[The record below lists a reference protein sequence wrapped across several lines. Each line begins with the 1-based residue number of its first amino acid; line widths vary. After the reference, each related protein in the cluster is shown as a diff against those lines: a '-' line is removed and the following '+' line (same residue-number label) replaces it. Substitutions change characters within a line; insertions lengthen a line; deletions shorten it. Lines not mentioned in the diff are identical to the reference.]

1 MFQTLQRDDPIP
13 QATTIGKQVRISGTL
28 ASDGNVIFDGT
39 LEKGT
44 INIAGELT
52 IGSGSLIKGEVK
64 AGKLIVNGTIE
75 GNVIVKEDMEIGATG
90 RINGDINVHGKFTI
104 TKGGTF
110 NGKCDMGGTVSNASS
125 NTISTSSAIV
135 TPMSKRISLRERK
148 EIVSS

>member
-1 MFQTLQRDDPIP
+1 MFQTIQRDDPIP
-13 QATTIGKQVRISGTL
+13 QATTIGKQVKISGTL

-52 IGSGSLIKGEVK
+52 IGNSAMIKGEVQ
-64 AGKLIVNGTIE
+64 AGKLIVNGLVE

-90 RINGDINVHGKFTI
+90 RINGDISVHGKFTI

-110 NGKCDMGGTVSNASS
+110 NGKCDMGGIGTI
-125 NTISTSSAIV
+125 NTTTSIV
-135 TPMSKRISLRERK
+135 TPISKRISLREKK
-148 EIVSS
+148 EVFES